1 MYMSDK
7 GQATFLAEIPVTRVE
22 EQFHEKTTS
31 SLGQVQTLG
40 GEYLILDGVQSTAYK
55 EESGIDLLIDTMNMI
70 SVDEDAV

>member
-31 SLGQVQTLG
+31 SLGQV
-40 GEYLILDGVQSTAYK
+40 
-55 EESGIDLLIDTMNMI
+55 
-70 SVDEDAV
+70 